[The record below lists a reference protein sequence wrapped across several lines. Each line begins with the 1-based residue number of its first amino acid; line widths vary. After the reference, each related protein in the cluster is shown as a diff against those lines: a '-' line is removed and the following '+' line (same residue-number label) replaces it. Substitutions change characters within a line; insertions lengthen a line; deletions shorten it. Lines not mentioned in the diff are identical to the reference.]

1 MFSRHYYMFS
11 LFFFKYKQGLMH
23 FDFHYFFSSTTKFP
37 FANGNNKL
45 INEYFCKLNHP
56 IFRSRNPKTSFL
68 ALSVKL
74 WRSTDFISG
83 GCQRGRQGNSVV
95 IFFQIFFQQFI
106 LHVLICLTCIF
117 ADFQCSYRAKFGA
130 NFFYVHI

>member
-11 LFFFKYKQGLMH
+11 LFVFFKYKQGLMN

-56 IFRSRNPKTSFL
+56 IFWSRNPKTSFL

-83 GCQRGRQGNSVV
+83 GCQRGR
-95 IFFQIFFQQFI
+95 
-106 LHVLICLTCIF
+106 
-117 ADFQCSYRAKFGA
+117 
-130 NFFYVHI
+130 